1 MSTTQLPGTARVQR
15 AGAPRLCLR
24 LVGGDPVVIEVWGDL
39 AAGTG
44 HLLTE
49 LVEHVI
55 SAGPTTVV
63 LDLSHTRP
71 LCADGLQVLGLAQ
84 AMIVAAGARVCLRG
98 TVDHMRP
105 ADPTRPRHVLSA
117 GAESEGA

>member
-1 MSTTQLPGTARVQR
+1 
-15 AGAPRLCLR
+15 LCLR
-24 LVGGDPVVIEVWGDL
+24 LAGGDPAVIEVWGDL

-71 LCADGLQVLGLAQ
+71 LCADGLQVLALAQ

-105 ADPTRPRHVLSA
+105 VDRTRPQDVLSA
-117 GAESEGA
+117 GAEREGA